1 MNIKQIM
8 QATGAVVHFPDP
20 NTVNPQR
27 KGTVYIQGTIDSV
40 FLARQHLIVSIIQRI
55 RGDFSNENGD
65 IAPS

>member
-40 FLARQHLIVSIIQRI
+40 FLARQHLIVSNIQRI
-55 RGDFSNENGD
+55 R
-65 IAPS
+65 